1 MAKNYKRI
9 ISILGHDIP
18 LGTSKEINFNIA
30 KLHTATIIEVP
41 VIIERSKKPGP
52 TILFT
57 AGIHGDEINGVDIVR
72 QLIAKKINKPKTRHH
87 YLYAHFQCFWVFKQ
101 FQKFP

>member
-1 MAKNYKRI
+1 MTANYKRV

-41 VIIERSKKPGP
+41 VIIEPGHKKGAKRDQTISNTGP
-52 TILFT
+52 ITHQQTVTTDLGS
-57 AGIHGDEINGVDIVR
+57 AINMVQGC
-72 QLIAKKINKPKTRHH
+72 QSGQHWEN
-87 YLYAHFQCFWVFKQ
+87 
-101 FQKFP
+101 